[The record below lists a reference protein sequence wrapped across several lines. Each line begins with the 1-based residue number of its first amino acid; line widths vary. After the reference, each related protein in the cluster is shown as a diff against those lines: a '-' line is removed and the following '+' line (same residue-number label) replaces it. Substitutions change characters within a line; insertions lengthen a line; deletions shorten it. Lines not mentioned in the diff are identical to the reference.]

1 MSNLAITGLYF
12 FNSEVVS
19 KARKLIPSKRGELEI
34 VDLIKSYHED
44 EKLSFTQLPS
54 GTAWLDTGTPEGLHD
69 ATSYVRIIEE
79 RTSIKIACLEEIAFR
94 KGWIDRLKLSS
105 GLDGRTKNSYSVYLK
120 KLLESGQ

>member
-1 MSNLAITGLYF
+1 M
-12 FNSEVVS
+12 
-19 KARKLIPSKRGELEI
+19 IPSKRGELEI

-44 EKLSFTQLPS
+44 KKLSFTQLPS